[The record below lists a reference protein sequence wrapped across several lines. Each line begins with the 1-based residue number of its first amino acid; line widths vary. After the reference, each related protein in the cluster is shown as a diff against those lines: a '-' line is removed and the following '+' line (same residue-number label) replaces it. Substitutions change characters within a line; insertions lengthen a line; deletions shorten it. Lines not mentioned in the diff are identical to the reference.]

1 MTKIIDISHY
11 QKSVDFPRAKA
22 AGIGGVIVKATEGVN
37 YTDPAFTSHI
47 KGAIAA
53 GLPVG
58 AYHLIRATPIDQQAR
73 DFLAAIKP
81 YKVSMLAIDVENPSA
96 TSDEISRLGK
106 AEITRRVI
114 ALAQLIKVAGYKQI
128 YVYASKSWLDN
139 YLDVAALKSAGL
151 KIWLAWYSNATPD
164 NTDRSGICDMWQ
176 YCSDGAVA
184 GIDGRV
190 DINVCYTDV
199 FGSAPQPVPTAKPA
213 AVSSAAAY
221 TVRAGDTLSSIAAR
235 HGTTYQ
241 QLAKI
246 NGIANPNLIHVGQ
259 VIRLAGS
266 APAAAAKP
274 VSGMSTYTVRSGDT
288 LSGIA
293 AKYHTTYQELARI
306 NGISNPNLIRVGQ
319 VLKISSGAAS
329 AASAAQYYTIVRGDT
344 LSGIAQKHGT
354 SIAQLCR
361 LNPAIKNP
369 SLIYA
374 GQKIRIK

>member
-1 MTKIIDISHY
+1 LSCKIIDISHH
-11 QKSVDFPRAKA
+11 QKSVDFSRVKA
-22 AGIGGVIVKATEGVN
+22 AGISGVIVKATEGVQ
-37 YTDPAFTSHI
+37 YVDPAFHTHA
-47 KGAIAA
+47 KGAVAA

-58 AYHLIRATPIDQQAR
+58 AYHLIRATPIGQQAR
-73 DFLAAIKP
+73 DFLAAVKQ
-81 YKVSMLAIDVENPSA
+81 YKLQMVAIDVENPSA

-114 ALAQLIKVAGYKQI
+114 ALAQLIRTAGYKQI

-139 YLDVAALKSAGL
+139 YLDVAALKAAGL
-151 KIWLAWYSNATPD
+151 KIWLAWYSAATPD
-164 NTDRSGICDMWQ
+164 NTDRSGLCDIWQ
-176 YCSDGAVA
+176 YADNGTVDGISGPVDVDVA
-184 GIDGRV
+184 YRG
-190 DINVCYTDV
+190 
-199 FGSAPQPVPTAKPA
+199 FGATQAAPTVKPA
-213 AVSSAAAY
+213 AASSATTY

-235 HGTTYQ
+235 FGTTYQ

-259 VIRLAGS
+259 VIRLTGS

-306 NGISNPNLIRVGQ
+306 NGISNPNLIHVGQ
-319 VLKISSGAAS
+319 VLKISGGAAA

-344 LSGIAQKHGT
+344 LSKIAARFGTTYQQLAKINGIA
-354 SIAQLCR
+354 
-361 LNPAIKNP
+361 NP

-374 GQKIRIK
+374 GQRIRIK